1 MWGVIEGHMIKDRVH
16 VKLVG
21 EVLGY

>member
-1 MWGVIEGHMIKDRVH
+1 MWGIIEGHMIKDRVH